1 MMDLNIQNLKG
12 RKTDYNLRFS
22 LSVKL
27 VIQVVDFIEVT
38 INKGQREEP
47 LTAQKEN
54 LSETGHKS
62 EFRYVGKGPSLSHY
76 FWTI

>member
-1 MMDLNIQNLKG
+1 MDLNIQNLKG

-38 INKGQREEP
+38 INKGQREES

-54 LSETGHKS
+54 LSEAAICANRT
-62 EFRYVGKGPSLSHY
+62 
-76 FWTI
+76 